1 MMYRSLLLLLIF
13 PVYILSPFLHPVRA
27 GSAYDLIDAVNSMRA
42 TYGLAPYDIDSD
54 LMATAQAQSDYQ
66 ASIQTRTHARAD
78 GSGPGDHGISSENI
92 GGGMNVAINDVIYGQ
107 WTDYW
112 HTFTLIGFTNARV
125 GAGMAEAN
133 GVVYYTLDVIN
144 TGTKTGLPEESVGTA
159 TPQSGTAVNP
169 VNSNNE
175 VTATLEFPPTVT
187 PQEDGSILHRVQ
199 PGEALWGIALAYNT
213 TVLELSNLNGLDPND
228 PVIYAGQDLLVRKA
242 YTITPTPTITMTPTK
257 TLHPTR
263 TIRPLDVTL
272 TPRPPTASGPT
283 QPPLIPETSDPK
295 PIDSRTLGITI
306 LFVCILGLA
315 GIMIGRYWVK
325 K

>member
-1 MMYRSLLLLLIF
+1 MISRLLLLLFIF
-13 PVYILSPFLHPVRA
+13 PVSILSPLTHPNQA
-27 GSAYDLIDAVNSMRA
+27 GSAYELIDAVNSMRA
-42 TYGLAPYDIDSD
+42 SYGLPPYDIDSD

-66 ASIQTRTHARAD
+66 ASIQTRTHSRAD

-92 GGGMNVAINDVIYGQ
+92 GGGMNVAISSVIYGQ

-112 HTFTLIGFTNARV
+112 HTFTLIGFSNGLV
-125 GAGMAEAN
+125 GAGMSESN

-144 TGTKTGLPEESVGTA
+144 TGTKTGLPSESVGTA
-159 TPQSGTAVNP
+159 TPQSGAP
-169 VNSNNE
+169 VNSQE
-175 VTATLEFPPTVT
+175 VDATTALEFPPTVT
-187 PQEDGSILHRVQ
+187 PQDDGSIIHRVQ
-199 PGEALWGIALAYNT
+199 PGEALWSIALAYNT
-213 TVLELSNLNGLDPND
+213 TVAELSNLNGLDPNN
-228 PVIYAGQDLLVRKA
+228 PVIYAGQDLLVRRA
-242 YTITPTPTITMTPTK
+242 YTITSTPTITMTPTK

-263 TIRPLDVTL
+263 TTRPLDVTL

-295 PIDSRTLGITI
+295 PVDSRMLGITI
-306 LFVCILGLA
+306 LAVCVLGLV